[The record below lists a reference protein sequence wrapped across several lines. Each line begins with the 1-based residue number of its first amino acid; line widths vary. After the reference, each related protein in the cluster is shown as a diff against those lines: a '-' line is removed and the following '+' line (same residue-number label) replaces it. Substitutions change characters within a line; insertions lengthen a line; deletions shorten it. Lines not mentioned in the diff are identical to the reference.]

1 MCCFLALGAFV
12 PRIAIA
18 LIALL
23 TNWFDGVFA
32 NWIIPVLGFLLLPF
46 TTLMYLA
53 MWRWNNGELGVV
65 PWLLVAAAFVIDLLN
80 LVGGWQKRQ
89 DIPVVGGAKS

>member
-23 TNWFDGVFA
+23 TDWFDGVFP

-53 MWRWNNGELGVV
+53 MWRWNDGSLGAFQ
-65 PWLLVAAAFVIDLLN
+65 WFLVGAAFIIDLLN

-89 DIPVVGGAKS
+89 DVSVPGVSGR

>member
-1 MCCFLALGAFV
+1 MCCFLALGAFA

-23 TNWFDGVFA
+23 TDWFDGVFA
-32 NWIIPVLGFLLLPF
+32 NWVIPVLGFLLLPF

-53 MWRWNNGELGVV
+53 MWRWNDGSLGAF
-65 PWLLVAAAFVIDLLN
+65 PWFLVGVAFIIDLLN

-89 DIPVVGGAKS
+89 SIPVVGGSGN